1 MEPMPKPI
9 EKIVYINFFDEIGA
23 PRMFQFINFCSQIL
37 QQHRPDVIQIN
48 ISSPGGSVAMGIFTY
63 NYLKALP
70 CKLIM
75 HNIGSVDSI
84 ATIIF
89 LAGAERFAN
98 PNASFLFHGV
108 VTNFPAQ
115 SALNM
120 FQLKER
126 LGGLAVDQNKISNA
140 ITELTKITK
149 QELDELFLQGEV
161 KTPEFALEKGFI
173 HGIKP
178 LALPKDAIIFTFA

>member
-1 MEPMPKPI
+1 MELQPQQKT
-9 EKIVYINFFDEIGA
+9 VYINFFDEIGS

-37 QQHRPDVIQIN
+37 QQHRPDIIQIN
-48 ISSPGGSVAMGIFTY
+48 ISSPGGNVAMGVFIY

-84 ATIIF
+84 STIIF
-89 LAGAERFAN
+89 LAGAERYAN
-98 PNASFLFHGV
+98 PNSSFLFHGV

-120 FQLKER
+120 YQLKER
-126 LGGLAVDQNKISNA
+126 LSTLEVDQNKISNT
-140 ITELTKITK
+140 ITAMTKITK
-149 QELDELFLQGEV
+149 KELDELFLQGEV
-161 KTPEFALEKGFI
+161 KSPEFALEKGFI

-178 LALPKDAIIFTFA
+178 MTLPKDAIILTFA

>member
-1 MEPMPKPI
+1 
-9 EKIVYINFFDEIGA
+9 
-23 PRMFQFINFCSQIL
+23 
-37 QQHRPDVIQIN
+37 
-48 ISSPGGSVAMGIFTY
+48 MGIFIH
-63 NYLKALP
+63 NYLKSLP

-89 LAGAERFAN
+89 LAASERYAN

-115 SALNM
+115 SSLTM

-126 LGGLAVDQNKISNA
+126 LSGLEVDQNKISST
-140 ITELTKITK
+140 ITEMTKITK
-149 QELDELFLQGEV
+149 PELDDLFLQGEV
-161 KTPEFALEKGFI
+161 KSP
-173 HGIKP
+173 
-178 LALPKDAIIFTFA
+178 